1 MDGCHLRSFLKR
13 HILTTVS
20 IDGND
25 GMYPIAFAICEGE
38 NKESWEWFLEKFMR
52 DIDPHEKINWTFISD
67 QQKVRLVPSLL
78 RVVYEGNTRFCVRH
92 LFANF
97 KNKFKGKTLKEL
109 MWAATKETTKAG
121 YEAKMKTIK
130 NINNQVYEYLKG
142 IKEVHWCRHAF
153 STMPKCDMLLNNVCE
168 VFNSKLIMTRD
179 KSLLTMYEMIRR
191 YLITRIVKNKEAMNK
206 VSGLLCPRIQDKL
219 NINRV
224 ESRDCKTWFA
234 GGNRFEVT

>member
-1 MDGCHLRSFLKR
+1 MPALSG
-13 HILTTVS
+13 
-20 IDGND
+20 
-25 GMYPIAFAICEGE
+25 
-38 NKESWEWFLEKFMR
+38 
-52 DIDPHEKINWTFISD
+52 
-67 QQKVRLVPSLL
+67 
-78 RVVYEGNTRFCVRH
+78 VVYEGNTRFCVRH

-130 NINNQVYEYLKG
+130 NINNQVYGHLKG

-153 STMPKCDMLLNNVCE
+153 NNVPKCDMLLNNLCE
-168 VFNSKLIMTRD
+168 VFNSKLIMARD
-179 KSLLTMYEMIRR
+179 KSLLTMCEMIRR
-191 YLITRIVKNKEAMNK
+191 YLMTRIVKNREPMNK
-206 VSGLLCPRIQDKL
+206 VSGPLCPRIQDKL